1 MKVKVELDLPN
12 YAAKAE
18 LKNETDVDT
27 SKFSK
32 KVTLASLK
40 SNVDKLNVDK
50 LKNLPSNLSN
60 WKIKVDELDVDKL
73 VPISTDLKKLSDVV
87 KLDVV

>member
-1 MKVKVELDLPN
+1 MTVKVELDLPN

-32 KVTLASLK
+32 KVNLASLE
-40 SNVDKLNVDK
+40 SNVDK

-60 WKIKVDELDVDKL
+60 WKSKVDELDFDKL
-73 VPISTDLKKLSDVV
+73 VPIPTDLKKLSDIV

>member
-1 MKVKVELDLPN
+1 MTGKVELDLPN

-32 KVTLASLK
+32 KVNLASLK
-40 SNVDKLNVDK
+40 SNVDK

-60 WKIKVDELDVDKL
+60 
-73 VPISTDLKKLSDVV
+73 
-87 KLDVV
+87 

>member
-1 MKVKVELDLPN
+1 MTVKVELDLPN

-32 KVTLASLK
+32 KVNLASLK
-40 SNVDKLNVDK
+40 SNVDK

-60 WKIKVDELDVDKL
+60 WKSKVDELDFDKL
-73 VPISTDLKKLSDVV
+73 LPIPTDLKKLSDIV
-87 KLDVV
+87 KLGVV

>member
-1 MKVKVELDLPN
+1 MTVKVELDLPN

-32 KVTLASLK
+32 KVNLASLK
-40 SNVDKLNVDK
+40 SNVDK

-60 WKIKVDELDVDKL
+60 WKSKVDELDFDKL
-73 VPISTDLKKLSDVV
+73 LPIPTDLKKLSDIV

>member
-1 MKVKVELDLPN
+1 MTVKVELDLPN

-32 KVTLASLK
+32 KVNLASLK
-40 SNVDKLNVDK
+40 SNVDK

-60 WKIKVDELDVDKL
+60 WKSKVDELDFEKL
-73 VPISTDLKKLSDVV
+73 VPIPTDLKKLSDIV

>member
-1 MKVKVELDLPN
+1 MTVNVELDLPN

-32 KVTLASLK
+32 KVNLASLK
-40 SNVDKLNVDK
+40 SNVDKL
-50 LKNLPSNLSN
+50 KNLRSNLSN
-60 WKIKVDELDVDKL
+60 WKSKVDELDFDKL
-73 VPISTDLKKLSDVV
+73 VPIPTDLKKLSDIV

>member
-1 MKVKVELDLPN
+1 MTVNVELDLPN

-32 KVTLASLK
+32 KVNLASLK
-40 SNVDKLNVDK
+40 SNVDK

-60 WKIKVDELDVDKL
+60 WKSKVDELDFDKL
-73 VPISTDLKKLSDVV
+73 LPIPTDLKKLSDIV

>member
-1 MKVKVELDLPN
+1 MTVKVELDLPN

-32 KVTLASLK
+32 KVNLASLK
-40 SNVDKLNVDK
+40 SNVDK

-60 WKIKVDELDVDKL
+60 WKSKVDELDFDKL
-73 VPISTDLKKLSDVV
+73 VPIPTDLKKLSDIV